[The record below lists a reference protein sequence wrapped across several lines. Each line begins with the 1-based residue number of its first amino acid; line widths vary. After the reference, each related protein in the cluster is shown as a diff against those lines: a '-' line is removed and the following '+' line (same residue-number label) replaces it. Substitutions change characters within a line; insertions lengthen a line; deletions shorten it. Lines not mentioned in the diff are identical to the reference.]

1 MWSSLHAFKQTLY
14 AVLTVMR
21 TWSDLDQTRLLEQLN
36 QLPQLSAQSRFIV
49 EMHNLNKV
57 VDTSNVKY
65 DDQAYNHFSLHC
77 EIAST

>member
-1 MWSSLHAFKQTLY
+1 MWWSLHAFKQTLY

-21 TWSDLDQTRLLEQLN
+21 TWSDLDQTQLLEQLN